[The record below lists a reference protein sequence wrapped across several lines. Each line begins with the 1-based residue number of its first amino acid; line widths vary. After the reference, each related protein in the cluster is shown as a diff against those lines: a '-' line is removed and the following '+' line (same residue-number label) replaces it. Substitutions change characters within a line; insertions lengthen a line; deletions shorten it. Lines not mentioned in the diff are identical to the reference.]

1 MTDRQALA
9 ALFKVP
15 DLQGTKYR
23 RAVSGRASLSRVLVH
38 EHIQSCS

>member
-15 DLQGTKYR
+15 DLQGTNYT
-23 RAVSGRASLSRVLVH
+23 RAVFGRVSLSRVLVH
-38 EHIQSCS
+38 EHILSCS